1 MTCQKIIEDSPMP
14 LSLSVAAAVVALA
27 AAVGFSSLTPNSVAK
42 ESKRNLFSVDM
53 SGLQSMTDLT
63 LLRRADVLLPIS
75 LWVRGRCSLSLS
87 LARSAGGGKKRRD
100 LPSFRRGGEMEVS
113 GVGRLEGWRSLFL
126 AHDTLRKV
134 GKETP
139 DN

>member
-1 MTCQKIIEDSPMP
+1 MP
-14 LSLSVAAAVVALA
+14 FFLYLSGSGAGALSH
-27 AAVGFSSLTPNSVAK
+27 
-42 ESKRNLFSVDM
+42 
-53 SGLQSMTDLT
+53 
-63 LLRRADVLLPIS
+63 
-75 LWVRGRCSLSLS
+75 
-87 LARSAGGGKKRRD
+87 SAGGGRRGGIF

-113 GVGRLEGWRSLFL
+113 GVGRLKGWRSLFL